1 MRDVAALAGVS
12 LKTVSRVVNGEPG
25 VSPDVR
31 DRVRA
36 AVGRL
41 DYRPNLAASNLR
53 RTGART
59 GLVGALVQDLSN
71 SFSAGLLRALEDAAR
86 RRSTAVLAA
95 SLDEEAEREEALVHD
110 LVTRR
115 VDGLVLMPASERQDY
130 LVAELRTGTP
140 AVFVDR
146 PPRGVDADSVRVDN
160 VEGSRAATE
169 HLLDLGHRR
178 VAALL
183 DIETIPTAEERRA
196 GFTAAFTARGLR
208 PDPRLVVPNLRS
220 TDEATEVMHAL
231 LALDDPPTA
240 VFTGR
245 NILSAGAVRA
255 LAERGL
261 RREVALVGF
270 DDFPL
275 ADLLDPPLTVIRQD
289 VQRIGATV
297 ADLLFERIDGDTSPP
312 RHVVI
317 EPTLVARGSGE
328 IPPPP
333 RTR

>member
-12 LKTVSRVVNGEPG
+12 LKTVSRVVNDEPG

-31 DRVRA
+31 ERVSS

-53 RTGART
+53 RAGSRS

-71 SFSAGLLRALEDAAR
+71 SFSASLLRALEDAAR
-86 RRSTAVLAA
+86 ERGTAVLAA
-95 SLDEEAEREEALVHD
+95 SLDEESEREVALVHD
-110 LVTRR
+110 LMSRR
-115 VDGLVLMPASERQDY
+115 VDGLILMPASTRQDY

-146 PPRGVDADSVRVDN
+146 APRGVDADSVVIDN
-160 VEGSRAATE
+160 VAGAVTATE
-169 HLLDLGHRR
+169 HLLARGHRR
-178 VAALL
+178 IAALL
-183 DIETIPTAEERRA
+183 DMESIRTAASRHE
-196 GFTAAFTARGLR
+196 GFTAAHAARGLR
-208 PDPRLVVPNLRS
+208 PDPRLVVPDIRS
-220 TDEATEVMHAL
+220 SDEATQVLHAL
-231 LALDDPPTA
+231 LSLEHPPTA

-289 VQRIGATV
+289 VTRIGSTV
-297 ADLLFERIDGDTSPP
+297 ADLLFDRIDGDTAPT
-312 RHVVI
+312 RHIVL
-317 EPTLVARGSGE
+317 EPTLVERGSGE

-333 RTR
+333 T